1 MLRIIFALLFF
12 QTGLFKATYTGHTSS
27 WTDMKDGEEMPT
39 PPIKIFWGES
49 LDSSHAE
56 IYVTNLESGRKDT
69 IIVTRGSRH
78 RWDLVRWN
86 ARSTLK
92 PMGGVHIDQSHDS
105 IKISMGFGYS
115 GVSYFGRRDSL

>member
-1 MLRIIFALLFF
+1 MLKIIFALLFF
-12 QTGLFKATYTGHTSS
+12 QTGFFKATYTGHTSS
-27 WTDMKDGEEMPT
+27 WTDMKDGEERPT
-39 PPIKIFWGES
+39 PLIKIFWKES

-56 IYVTNLESGRKDT
+56 ICTTELDSGRKDT

-86 ARSTLK
+86 AHPTRQ
-92 PMGGVHIDQSHDS
+92 PMGGVHIDQSNDS

-115 GVSYFGRRDSL
+115 GVSYYGRRDSL